1 MTIPESP
8 YGPSSVATPP
18 APVPLDPPRRGLG
31 TASLVLSL
39 VPVALA
45 LIFLVIVIVAGAT
58 DDTGWAILGWAILGA
73 YVVAPA
79 AIILGGLAIGLGIP
93 AVVKRRGRGLGIVG
107 IVVGGLDVVAVLA
120 IVLSIL
126 FGAVL

>member
-18 APVPLDPPRRGLG
+18 ASAAADRPRRGLG
-31 TASLVLSL
+31 IASLVLSL
-39 VPVALA
+39 VPVVLA
-45 LIFLVIVIVAGAT
+45 LIFVAIVIVAGAT

-73 YVVAPA
+73 YVVAPS

-107 IVVGGLDVVAVLA
+107 IVVGGLDVVAVLT
-120 IVLSIL
+120 IVLNIL
-126 FGAVL
+126 FSAAL